1 MKLLIAI
8 VLLFMLNETIN
19 AEGQCTK
26 FLTLYY
32 NCINGTYTTNPN
44 KQLQDSFYNS
54 ALSGINNFTQSMD
67 YFRSLFK
74 SLRSCNYGKDK
85 CDCIKKD
92 KVYINSF
99 ERFFTSDYLYPQ
111 MVTIKSAVKT
121 KYNILPINSITNTNP
136 FITPILSYK
145 NLNGFCLKY
154 EYDSAINYFYKE
166 TLACYN
172 NLIVSNPR
180 YQIDCYST
188 YISMDFYTSSRSS
201 KDQFEKYFACIG
213 NLFRTCEARIRRSIL
228 FDFFSSVPT
237 FIKNDKMTNLT
248 TYIDYLYGL
257 NYVPSLLRNA
267 TSLNEMALISLNK
280 APATCSYSKNN
291 QPYTLLDSNSLKI
304 TRNSL

>member
-1 MKLLIAI
+1 MYQ
-8 VLLFMLNETIN
+8 VS
-19 AEGQCTK
+19 
-26 FLTLYY
+26 TLYY
-32 NCINGTYTTNPN
+32 NCINGSYVTAQNNPL
-44 KQLQDSFYNS
+44 KDSFYS
-54 ALSGINNFTQSMD
+54 SVLSGINNFTQSMD

-74 SLRSCNYGKDK
+74 SLRSCSYGKEK

-99 ERFFTSDYLYPQ
+99 ERFFTSEYLYPQ

-121 KYNILPINSITNTNP
+121 KYNLLAANSITNTNP
-136 FITPILSYK
+136 FITPVNSYK
-145 NLNGFCLKY
+145 VLNGFCLKY

-201 KDQFEKYFACIG
+201 KDQFEKYFACIAG
-213 NLFRTCEARIRRSIL
+213 LFRTCETRIRRSIL

-237 FIKNDKMTNLT
+237 FIKNDQMTNMT
-248 TYIDYLYGL
+248 SYIDYLYGL
-257 NYVPSLLRNA
+257 NYVPSLTRNA
-267 TSLNEMALISLNK
+267 TSLNEMNLISINK
-280 APATCSYSKNN
+280 GQATCSYKYN
-291 QPYTLLDSNSLKI
+291 QAYTLLDSNSLKI
-304 TRNSL
+304 TRNTFYI

>member
-1 MKLLIAI
+1 MKLLIGI

-32 NCINGTYTTNPN
+32 NCINGTYTKNRLSPL
-44 KQLQDSFYNS
+44 KDSFYSS
-54 ALSGINNFTQSMD
+54 ALSGINNFNQSMD

-74 SLRSCNYGKDK
+74 SLRYCSYGKDK

-92 KVYINSF
+92 KVYLNSF
-99 ERFFTSDYLYPQ
+99 ERFFTSEYLYPQ
-111 MVTIKSAVKT
+111 MVSIKSAVKT
-121 KYNILPINSITNTNP
+121 KYSLLSMNSITNTNP
-136 FITPILSYK
+136 FITGYK
-145 NLNGFCLKY
+145 NLNNFCLKY

-201 KDQFEKYFACIG
+201 KDQFEKYFACISG
-213 NLFRTCEARIRRSIL
+213 LFRTCETGIRRSIL
-228 FDFFSSVPT
+228 FDFFSTVPT
-237 FIKNDKMTNLT
+237 FIKNDRMTNLT

-257 NYVPSLLRNA
+257 NYVPSLTRNT
-267 TSLNEMALISLNK
+267 TSLDGSKLNSINK
-280 APATCSYSKNN
+280 GLVTCSFKDKT
-291 QPYTLLDSNSLKI
+291 YTLLDTNSLKI
-304 TRNSL
+304 SGKNSYYI